1 MSTDPLQYEKEY
13 WADVIF
19 KNLNGLTRS
28 EDASLKFYAM
38 ELEKQNATEKGFRE
52 FSYSITD
59 EFIKSTFPFLASLII
74 ESNASASNLFT
85 PISGLSKVLFKKLLS
100 R

>member
-1 MSTDPLQYEKEY
+1 MSVDPLQYEKEF

-38 ELEKQNATEKGFRE
+38 ELEKQNATEQGFRE
-52 FSYSITD
+52 FSWI
-59 EFIKSTFPFLASLII
+59 
-74 ESNASASNLFT
+74 ASNIFIELWAKRKREGKNLNEKE
-85 PISGLSKVLFKKLLS
+85 IEKLIKQSLSNTWKEYNEQKN
-100 R
+100 

>member
-52 FSYSITD
+52 FSLI
-59 EFIKSTFPFLASLII
+59 ASHKFI
-74 ESNASASNLFT
+74 ESWDKRKREGKNLNDDEIEKLIKQSLKNAWEEYNEQ
-85 PISGLSKVLFKKLLS
+85 KN
-100 R
+100 